1 MATTTPRALK
11 PGADVRLR
19 EIHESYVTALAD
31 LDKAGD
37 PEDEAYYAGLIDAYY
52 NVLVTLGAIDPEPE
66 SKPCPMT
73 YAHEA
78 HTYTV
83 NMGEP
88 FACPG
93 KKERS

>member
-37 PEDEAYYAGLIDAYY
+37 VEDAAYYGGLVDAYID
-52 NVLVTLGAIDPEPE
+52 VLDTF
-66 SKPCPMT
+66 
-73 YAHEA
+73 
-78 HTYTV
+78 
-83 NMGEP
+83 GELE
-88 FACPG
+88 G
-93 KKERS
+93 E